1 MQEYLKKVQ
10 LPGQSVNPLFAFL
23 GVIIEQIS
31 RERVVMRLPFRPDF
45 IQGGGLIAGGIIAT
59 LADEAMA
66 HAALANLNPGE
77 TTATI
82 EMNIRYLKG
91 CASGDITATAS
102 LIKKGRRVV
111 HPAGRN
117 NRCEQPVPGTGRCLV
132 HGAGK
137 KIIKEQGPSG
147 IIFLGK
153 IKIAVSIHTADITGK
168 KPAVMHLTAT
178 SVPDH

>member
-23 GVIIEQIS
+23 GVIVEQIS
-31 RERVVMRLPFRPDF
+31 PERVVMRLPFRTDF
-45 IQGGGLIAGGIIAT
+45 IQGGGMIAGGIIAT

-91 CASGDITATAS
+91 CASGDIAATAA
-102 LIKKGRRVV
+102 LVKKGRRIITLHADVSDNSGQTIAQ
-111 HPAGRN
+111 AGASF
-117 NRCEQPVPGTGRCLV
+117 LV
-132 HGAGK
+132 LEK
-137 KIIKEQGPSG
+137 KK
-147 IIFLGK
+147 
-153 IKIAVSIHTADITGK
+153 
-168 KPAVMHLTAT
+168 
-178 SVPDH
+178 

>member
-1 MQEYLKKVQ
+1 
-10 LPGQSVNPLFAFL
+10 
-23 GVIIEQIS
+23 
-31 RERVVMRLPFRPDF
+31 MRLPFRPDF

-102 LIKKGRRVV
+102 LIKKGRRVFTLQAEITDANNQCLAQ
-111 HPAGRN
+111 AGASFM
-117 NRCEQPVPGTGRCLV
+117 VLD
-132 HGAGK
+132 K
-137 KIIKEQGPSG
+137 KIIKEQGRQE
-147 IIFLGK
+147 
-153 IKIAVSIHTADITGK
+153 
-168 KPAVMHLTAT
+168 
-178 SVPDH
+178 